1 MAHGCLV
8 DHLESREVNNAVA
21 EKLLITND
29 VMHLPTYWMNPQ
41 LFGSTTLRK
50 SSNLMSMEG
59 LMGKDIIG
67 LIFIVAN
74 GKILKSYLTIWSHW
88 F

>member
-29 VMHLPTYWMNPQ
+29 VMHLPTY
-41 LFGSTTLRK
+41 
-50 SSNLMSMEG
+50 
-59 LMGKDIIG
+59 
-67 LIFIVAN
+67 
-74 GKILKSYLTIWSHW
+74 
-88 F
+88 